1 MTLPS
6 SGAIS
11 LNQMHTEVGGTS
23 ETTVSLNDA
32 DVRAMISKSS
42 ETQMS
47 FNEWYGASS
56 GGGGASVAL
65 TEVGYLNVQLSGNVT
80 RSSYTKTYTVQ
91 NATVTSG
98 KRHVIVSF
106 TYRPLS
112 LSGYNPT
119 SWMTACT
126 FSFDGTTMDHVISAG
141 SSFNATGI
149 FEKTMDVGT
158 GSKNLILNFPVST
171 AGGEGSYSILILDDV
186 NEVGGTSNASFT
198 SASGTITRSLSS
210 VPVGTTNF
218 PSGYTHFLKLIAS
231 NTSNSSNT
239 WTYSGGTGEGTYTLI
254 GGGDN
259 GSNERNSS
267 YYRFASGT
275 MSSNISGSVNG
286 NSANSG
292 SAIIGLARGFK

>member
-98 KRHVIVSF
+98 KRHVIIAF

-112 LSGYNPT
+112 LSGYTPT
-119 SWMTACT
+119 TWMGNCT
-126 FSFDGTTMDHVISAG
+126 LTFDGTTMDFLISAG
-141 SSFNATGI
+141 SAFNATGI

-158 GSKNLILNFPVST
+158 GSKNIVLTFPVST
-171 AGGEGSYSILILDDV
+171 AGGEGSYSILILDNV
-186 NEVGGTSNASFT
+186 NEVGGTSNSSFT
-198 SASGTITRSLSS
+198 SAGGTITRSLSNVS
-210 VPVGTTNF
+210 VGTTNF

-292 SAIIGLARGFK
+292 AAIIGTARGFK